1 MKWYEDLKKSIF
13 AITPGYIN
21 YCMIEGICVISNTY
35 GNDSLHLEIDART
48 IEGERTNI
56 CTRIML
62 IKEFMES
69 EEYLEDVKR
78 QALRNYR
85 DMIIKIIIWCNE
97 RQKEDPA

>member
-1 MKWYEDLKKSIF
+1 MKWYEDLKKSISK
-13 AITPGYIN
+13 ITPGYIN
-21 YCMIEGICVISNTY
+21 YCVIDGICIISNIL
-35 GNDSLHLEIDART
+35 GDEHLHLEIDART

-78 QALRNYR
+78 HALERYKE
-85 DMIIKIIIWCNE
+85 MLIKIIIWCNE
-97 RQKEDPA
+97 GSNKE